1 MTESITNWLGQELTV
16 GSKVYRGARDGN
28 TSSFKVGV
36 VTKLAP
42 FTVNWLFEPGWEG
55 SAVSRPSTGRPSPG
69 TVVLVGDETWDR
81 LNETVFAYDR
91 VLGLRT
97 NKAGDILPR

>member
-36 VTKLAP
+36 VTKLEP
-42 FTVNWLFEPGWEG
+42 FTVNWLFEPGWKG
-55 SAVSRPSTGRPSPG
+55 LAISRSSTGRPSPG
-69 TVVLVGDETWDR
+69 TVVLVDDETWDR
-81 LNETVFAYDR
+81 LNETAVTYDR
-91 VLGLRT
+91 VLGLWT